1 MKLTVKTEAVIVLNG
16 SYHNSLTIVRSLARR
31 GIPVIVGDKDR
42 GIKSYFGE
50 AMLSR
55 YVAHRFS
62 YPSPDNFPREF
73 IEKINEVSKKYKANV
88 LFPVGANTYVTVSAF
103 RNYLSRGIM
112 FVLADDDL
120 IQKAHDKYRCL
131 KFAESI
137 GVHIPKTV
145 LLRDIDGEK
154 SVEDFGCPLVVKP
167 RKGAGNFGVQIIDNV
182 DQLIKLKRNVNAEL
196 SDATLSK
203 KKNSLIYDDSDPI
216 VQEFIEGPVFDACA
230 IADHGEIKAILT
242 QERLKTLPPS
252 GGYGVMN
259 RTIYIPEIKE
269 MAEHL
274 LKSMSW
280 HGLAQVEFKYDP
292 KTDTYR
298 LMEINPKFWGT
309 LAISVAAGVD
319 FPYMAYQMAIGE
331 RAQPVKEFKEGC
343 VYRWVLPNELLHVLQ
358 SNDRR
363 CAFGQYIK
371 DFFKPAYYNIDIKDP
386 LPMLSL
392 VLKFINKIPSTF

>member
-1 MKLTVKTEAVIVLNG
+1 
-16 SYHNSLTIVRSLARR
+16 
-31 GIPVIVGDKDR
+31 
-42 GIKSYFGE
+42 
-50 AMLSR
+50 MLSR
-55 YVAHRFS
+55 YVTHRFL
-62 YPSPDNFPREF
+62 YPSPDNFPEDF
-73 IEKINEVSKKYKANV
+73 INRINKVSKKYKANI
-88 LFPVGANTYVTVSAF
+88 LFPVGADTYVTVSAF
-103 RNYLSRGIM
+103 RDCLLDEIV
-112 FVLADDDL
+112 FVIADDDL
-120 IQKAHDKYRCL
+120 IQQVHDKYRCL

-137 GVHIPKTV
+137 GVCIPKTV
-145 LLRDIDGEK
+145 LLRDINDGRSIEN
-154 SVEDFGCPLVVKP
+154 FGCPLVVKP

-182 DQLIKLKRNVNAEL
+182 DQLMRLKRNINAEL

-242 QERLKTLPPS
+242 QERMKTLPPS

-259 RTIYIPEIKE
+259 RTVYIPEIEK
-269 MAEHL
+269 MAENL
-274 LKSMSW
+274 LKRMRW

-292 KTDTYR
+292 KTETYR

-309 LAISVAAGVD
+309 LAISLAAGVD
-319 FPYMAYQMAIGE
+319 FPYMAYRMAIGE
-331 RAQPVKEFKEGC
+331 KVNTIKSFKENC

-363 CAFGQYIK
+363 AAFKEYIK
-371 DFFKPAYYNIDIKDP
+371 DFFKPAYYNIDVRDP

-392 VLKFINKIPSTF
+392 ALKFINKIPSTF

>member
-1 MKLTVKTEAVIVLNG
+1 MKTETVIVLNG
-16 SYHNSLTIVRSLARR
+16 SYHNSLTIVHSLARR
-31 GIPVIVGDKDR
+31 GIPVIVGDKNR

-55 YVAHRFS
+55 YGAHRFL
-62 YPSPDNFPREF
+62 YPSPDNSPKNF
-73 IEKINEVSKKYKANV
+73 IKRINEVSKKYKANV

-103 RNYLSRGIM
+103 RDYLSKEIM

-120 IQKAHDKYRCL
+120 IRKAHDKYQCL

-137 GVHIPKTV
+137 GVCIPKTV
-145 LLRDIDGEK
+145 LLRDINDGK
-154 SVEDFGCPLVVKP
+154 SIENFGCPLVVKP

-182 DQLIKLKRNVNAEL
+182 DQLMRLKRNINAES

-230 IADHGEIKAILT
+230 IVDHGKIKAILT

-274 LKSMSW
+274 LKSMNW

-319 FPYMAYQMAIGE
+319 FPYMAYQMATGIDVS
-331 RAQPVKEFKEGC
+331 PVNGFEEDC

-358 SNDRR
+358 SNDRGR
-363 CAFGQYIK
+363 AFGQYIK

-392 VLKFINKIPSTF
+392 VLKFVNKIPSTF